1 MTEIPLNAN
10 YQLTQA
16 LNQLS
21 QAAPSSAVARQAI
34 EVIVKQLEGNLIS
47 LNPTNTAQLKA
58 ALIPNTNLSGTLN
71 SGQPYQVK
79 LNAQQTPV
87 LQFFSSAV
95 NSNVSTLPLAEPL
108 TQLIL
113 RLPPQQLNQLM
124 SAVLPQLA
132 AVNNPGKANILQTLP
147 ATVVEQG
154 NKQLALSFDSLK
166 ITLPINVAANQP
178 MPLASGDKVTAE
190 LSATGKVWQLN
201 IVKIDKPDGIAA
213 KQSDQLILS
222 NRAQSV
228 VAVPPANSLLPTSS
242 STLPNANYL
251 AANSANINSNH
262 TKFAN
267 SLTPEPK
274 TTDKLTANTAPI
286 VTLKVNI
293 SPELAAPLIKGLL
306 SEQAAKQNIEL
317 PLTLKTVV
325 AQLSQT
331 NTAAS
336 QDLLNKI
343 INLVPDK
350 IVLQVKPS
358 GEAALLIQHPK
369 LMANLAL
376 TATEIE
382 GLKPLKISGLETLKV
397 APPTTTTATTTNV
410 EQGKSSQVVNT
421 NQTISKD
428 GFVTETKA
436 TIVNQTAPQDI
447 NKPQIPVDKNQLA
460 TPSIDAPKVAEQAKV
475 APSPLLD
482 IKTLQQL
489 VESNPAVKSLITPQL
504 LNNKTEQSQLLQAL
518 LRVSQPKAELA
529 STVLTN
535 IDKILTDP
543 TNFKGFAEPSTQNWL
558 KQLSQ
563 EIKQSLP
570 QGNEQD
576 ANQIKQLMTAP
587 PLSTSS
593 IQMITPPASQGLLS
607 GLVTML
613 QVSLASRLMRNQP
626 SQAERIAQILPS
638 FFSDATKTTST
649 PNPARA
655 MQEFGQLEQRH
666 QLMREIGR
674 ILSEHQ
680 STKLN
685 NAEKML
691 QGQEAFYYNLPSA
704 FGGVFKNVE
713 LLIKREEH
721 KDRQAEQDADDT
733 QNWQL
738 TMKMA
743 VGELGELLTKA
754 KLGSAQLE
762 VDFYASNDTVLKQ
775 LMNFLPL
782 LKRRLVSLG
791 IEVTKSQCQLGKI
804 PETLDQRPYHIFKA
818 KA

>member
-58 ALIPNTNLSGTLN
+58 ALIPTTNLTGTLN

-124 SAVLPQLA
+124 SAVLPQLSA
-132 AVNNPGKANILQTLP
+132 ANTPGKANILQTLP

-154 NKQLALSFDSLK
+154 NKQLALSFGSLK

-190 LSATGKVWQLN
+190 LSATGKIWQLN

-222 NRAQSV
+222 NRAQSA
-228 VAVPPANSLLPTSS
+228 VAVPPANSSAQS
-242 STLPNANYL
+242 NANNL
-251 AANSANINSNH
+251 AANTANINSNL
-262 TKFAN
+262 TKLAN

-274 TTDKLTANTAPI
+274 ATDKLTANTAPL
-286 VTLKVNI
+286 VTFKINI
-293 SPELAAPLIKGLL
+293 SPEVATPIIKGIL
-306 SEQAAKQNIEL
+306 SEQAAKQSIEL
-317 PLTLKTVV
+317 PIALKTLIT
-325 AQLSQT
+325 QLSQS
-331 NTAAS
+331 NTTAS

-376 TATEIE
+376 TATEIV
-382 GLKPLKISGLETLKV
+382 GLKPLKISGLETIKV
-397 APPTTTTATTTNV
+397 APPATTAATTTNV
-410 EQGKSSQVVNT
+410 EQGKSSQVANT
-421 NQTISKD
+421 NQPISKD
-428 GFVTETKA
+428 VSVQEIKA
-436 TIVNQTAPQDI
+436 SVVNQTAPQDI
-447 NKPQIPVDKNQLA
+447 NKPQITVDKNQLA
-460 TPSIDAPKVAEQAKV
+460 APSTDTLKVTEQAKV
-475 APSPLLD
+475 VPSPLLD

-489 VESNPAVKSLITPQL
+489 VETNPAVKSLITPQL
-504 LNNKTEQSQLLQAL
+504 LNSKAEQSQLLQAL

-543 TNFKGFAEPSTQNWL
+543 ANFKGFAEPSTQNWL

-563 EIKQSLP
+563 EIKQSIP

-638 FFSDATKTTST
+638 FFSDATKTTTT

-691 QGQEAFYYNLPSA
+691 QGQETFYYNLPSV

-721 KDRQAEQDADDT
+721 KDKQAEQDADET